1 MEATDEPIT
10 LKLASPSACGTLR
23 REAKMKTRPGW
34 LRTLVTLLG
43 LVASAAAQDMI
54 KDDKMP
60 MRDPGNASIQG
71 RVMLPSGLMNSSH
84 LKIVLSNTQAPMTT
98 LYSDKNGE
106 FSFKNLLAGIYNVQ
120 VYADEAL
127 YEPLTQQIR
136 LKPSEPAYLVLS
148 LREKIGPVAKTSHAK
163 VVSVAEDQGAVPDA
177 ARKAFDQARKLI
189 DKGDVDGAIIKLNKA
204 VAIAPDYV
212 TARNSLG
219 VQYLKRKRWPEA
231 AEQFKTILDKN
242 PKYFD
247 ARLNFGIVLYE
258 QKRFNDAADELAQA
272 VSLDSSQPAAHLFW
286 GITALEMNDL
296 IVAERELVKA
306 LLLGGERYSN
316 AHYYFA
322 HVYLKT
328 GRRAEAAHEF
338 TLFLKTAPP
347 GDMAEQARALLQQL
361 TAKP

>member
-1 MEATDEPIT
+1 METTDEPIK
-10 LKLASPSACGTLR
+10 LKLATLSAYDALR
-23 REAKMKTRPGW
+23 RKAKMKARNQWPA
-34 LRTLVTLLG
+34 TLAILLS
-43 LVASAAAQDMI
+43 LAALAAAQDMI

-84 LKIVLSNTQAPMTT
+84 LKIILSNMQAPMTT

-120 VYADEAL
+120 VFADESL
-127 YEPLTQQIR
+127 YEPLSQQIR
-136 LKPSEPAYLVLS
+136 LKPSQPAYLVLS
-148 LREKIGPVAKTSHAK
+148 LREKTGPVAKTSHGK
-163 VVSVAEDQGAVPDA
+163 VVSVAEDQVAVPSA
-177 ARKAFDQARKLI
+177 ARKAFEQARKLI
-189 DKGDVDGAIIKLNKA
+189 DKGDIDGAIVELNKA
-204 VAIAPDYV
+204 VALSPDYM

-258 QKRFNDAADELAQA
+258 QKRFNEAVDEFAQA

-306 LLLGGERYSN
+306 LLLGGERYCN

-361 TAKP
+361 SAKP